1 MEKAIEKLI
10 EKIGT
15 TTNLETLTSLKP
27 GVYEVGEDFCDGLE
41 IDRKELRKRLKDL
54 KGLWKELCEIYK
66 EKSGEVAAIKELMYP
81 LYKNKTEDTQVL
93 LAGLHRRLDIL
104 KAERKFI
111 STLLKHTKTMGK
123 IMRGGIGG
131 IDNIIKDKSGVSEV
145 LIAFVYEGRYQITK
159 YIK

>member
-1 MEKAIEKLI
+1 MEKVI
-10 EKIGT
+10 EKIRT

-27 GVYEVGEDFCDGLE
+27 GAYEVGEDFCRGLE
-41 IDRKELRKRLKDL
+41 TDRKELRRKLKDL
-54 KGLWKELCEIYK
+54 RGIWKELCELYK
-66 EKSGEVAAIKELMYP
+66 ERTGEVVEIKELMYP
-81 LYKNKTEDTQVL
+81 LYKNKTKDTQVL

-131 IDNIIKDKSGVSEV
+131 IDSIIKDRSEIIEV
-145 LIAFVYEGRYQITK
+145 LISVVYGGRYLITK
-159 YIK
+159 YKK

>member
-1 MEKAIEKLI
+1 MEKVIEKLI
-10 EKIGT
+10 EKIGI

-27 GVYEVGEDFCDGLE
+27 GAYEVGEDFCKGLE
-41 IDRKELRKRLKDL
+41 TDRKELRRRLKDL
-54 KGLWKELCEIYK
+54 KGLWKELCELYK
-66 EKSGEVAAIKELMYP
+66 EKTGEVVAIKELMYP
-81 LYKNKTEDTQVL
+81 LYKNKTKDTQVL
-93 LAGLHRRLDIL
+93 LVVLHKRLDIL

-131 IDNIIKDKSGVSEV
+131 IDNIIKDKSEIGEV
-145 LIAFVYEGRYQITK
+145 LIAVVYEGRYLVTK

>member
-1 MEKAIEKLI
+1 MEKVI
-10 EKIGT
+10 EKIRT

-27 GVYEVGEDFCDGLE
+27 GAYEVGEDFCNGLE
-41 IDRKELRKRLKDL
+41 MDRKELRKKLKDL
-54 KGLWKELCEIYK
+54 RGIWKELCEIYK
-66 EKSGEVAAIKELMYP
+66 ERTGEVIEIKELMYP

-131 IDNIIKDKSGVSEV
+131 IDNIIKDRSEIIEV
-145 LIAFVYEGRYQITK
+145 LISVVYGGRYLITK

>member
-1 MEKAIEKLI
+1 MEKVI
-10 EKIGT
+10 EKIRT

-27 GVYEVGEDFCDGLE
+27 GAYEVGEDFCNGLE
-41 IDRKELRKRLKDL
+41 MDRKELRKKLKDL
-54 KGLWKELCEIYK
+54 RGIWKELCEIYK
-66 EKSGEVAAIKELMYP
+66 ERTGEAIEIKELMYP

-131 IDNIIKDKSGVSEV
+131 IDNIIKDRSEIIEV
-145 LIAFVYEGRYQITK
+145 LISVVYGGRYLITK

>member
-1 MEKAIEKLI
+1 MEKVIEKLI

-27 GVYEVGEDFCDGLE
+27 GVHEVGEDFCGGLE
-41 IDRKELRKRLKDL
+41 IDRKELRRRLKDL
-54 KGLWKELCEIYK
+54 RELWKELCELYK
-66 EKSGEVAAIKELMYP
+66 EKTGEVVAIKELMYP
-81 LYKNKTEDTQVL
+81 LYKNKTEDTRVL

-131 IDNIIKDKSGVSEV
+131 IDNIIKDKSEISEV
-145 LIAFVYEGRYQITK
+145 LIRSIYEGRYQVTK

>member
-1 MEKAIEKLI
+1 
-10 EKIGT
+10 
-15 TTNLETLTSLKP
+15 
-27 GVYEVGEDFCDGLE
+27 
-41 IDRKELRKRLKDL
+41 
-54 KGLWKELCEIYK
+54 
-66 EKSGEVAAIKELMYP
+66 MYP

-93 LAGLHRRLDIL
+93 LAGLHKRLGIL

-131 IDNIIKDKSGVSEV
+131 IDNIIKDKSEISKV
-145 LIAFVYEGRYQITK
+145 LIAFVCEGRYQITK

>member
-1 MEKAIEKLI
+1 MERVI
-10 EKIGT
+10 EKIRT
-15 TTNLETLTSLKP
+15 ITNLETLTSLKP
-27 GVYEVGEDFCDGLE
+27 GVWEVGEDFCSGLE
-41 IDRKELRKRLKDL
+41 TDREELRRRLKDL
-54 KGLWKELCEIYK
+54 RGLWKELCEIYK
-66 EKSGEVAAIKELMYP
+66 ERTGEIVEIKELMYP

-93 LAGLHRRLDIL
+93 LAGLHKRLDIL

-145 LIAFVYEGRYQITK
+145 LIAEGRYRVTK

>member
-1 MEKAIEKLI
+1 MEKVI
-10 EKIGT
+10 EKIRT
-15 TTNLETLTSLKP
+15 ITNLETLTSLKP
-27 GVYEVGEDFCDGLE
+27 GVYEVGEDFCGGLGR
-41 IDRKELRKRLKDL
+41 DRKELRKRLKDL
-54 KGLWKELCEIYK
+54 RGLWKELCEIYK
-66 EKSGEVAAIKELMYP
+66 ERTGEVVEIKELMYP

-123 IMRGGIGG
+123 IMRSGIGG
-131 IDNIIKDKSGVSEV
+131 IDGIIRDKSGVSEV
-145 LIAFVYEGRYQITK
+145 LIAFIYEGRYRVTK

>member
-1 MEKAIEKLI
+1 MEKVI
-10 EKIGT
+10 EKIKT
-15 TTNLETLTSLKP
+15 ITNLETLTSLKP
-27 GVYEVGEDFCDGLE
+27 GAYEVREDFCDGLGR
-41 IDRKELRKRLKDL
+41 DRKELRRRLKEL

-66 EKSGEVAAIKELMYP
+66 ERTGEVVEIKELMYP

-93 LAGLHRRLDIL
+93 LAGLHRRLGIL

-111 STLLKHTKTMGK
+111 STLLKHTKIMGK

-131 IDNIIKDKSGVSEV
+131 IDDIIKDKSGVSKV
-145 LIAFVYEGRYQITK
+145 LIACEGRYRITK